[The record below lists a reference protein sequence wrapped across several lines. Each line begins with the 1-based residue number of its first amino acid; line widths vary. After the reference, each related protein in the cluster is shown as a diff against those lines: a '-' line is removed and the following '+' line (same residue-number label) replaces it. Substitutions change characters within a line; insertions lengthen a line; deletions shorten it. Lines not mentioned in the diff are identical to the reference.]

1 MNIFQ
6 RMLTM
11 SGKKS
16 KSAEA
21 YAIYNEVEARHRSG
35 SGSWTFDWAKGNA
48 YDNIYPSIT
57 KIANAFMD
65 IRPYAIDAN
74 GKPVQDANALNRIYH
89 PNQRMSATDFREA
102 LAVCSLVHRKVYLLV
117 WHIEDGRAV
126 AGAGKNLTE
135 ENIAGFSFIEDA
147 VVKIKDGRK
156 YYKSATY
163 RWEFTENDVIE
174 ISSGIDPYDL
184 DNGYSPTQ
192 AVKKWSNID
201 DFAADYEGGLLEN
214 NAVPAGQFIITAG
227 TVEQF
232 DEIVNEM
239 QRRHGGAGNNNAVQ
253 YVHRPV
259 DSTTGAPV
267 SAQIEWIPFAQSNQ
281 SLDLG
286 TIFKQANDK
295 IDSTFGVPSS
305 IRGVN
310 DKNTYASVKVDERIF
325 IEYTIRPFATR
336 IWTKMTHELNRIT
349 GGLGYAITFDLETPD
364 VAEEEKIIAEK
375 KKVEFDLISSA
386 LDRGYS
392 LDSIVDAF
400 GLSNAYKLL
409 EKGSDEDAT
418 IENDKPEVDEGSEVE
433 DSPEIAV
440 VKSCCAHDH
449 EPVISKSADEKT
461 LKTLRQILNKFFETE
476 IEDVVES
483 LETAQKNISAVGL
496 EQYDEN
502 GDGEIDLLE
511 AEQIPIPEPDEQK
524 RYALTVA
531 LMAVLL
537 ARMKQTGE
545 KRYQETIAQFG
556 LTISIPELQHYT
568 ISNSTEEYYQNIVS
582 KISNSFSD
590 QITSCIKGAINQTIA
605 DGDGKTTVKDVIKN
619 VKDTLKTEDWRVER
633 IARTEEHRADNLGQV
648 DAVKELAQ
656 VTGREFGFKWLTQS
670 DNPCEFCKS
679 MDGTVVAT
687 GEAFVPLGEKIELES
702 GGQYINTYGDMLTP
716 NAHPNCQCIFKVVE
730 L

>member
-1 MNIFQ
+1 
-6 RMLTM
+6 MLNM

-16 KSAEA
+16 KSVES
-21 YAIYNEVEARHRSG
+21 YAIYDEVATRHHGG

-89 PNQRMSATDFREA
+89 PNQRMSSAEFREA
-102 LAVCSLVHRKVYLLV
+102 LAICSLVHRKVYLLV
-117 WHIEDGRAV
+117 WHIENGRAV
-126 AGAGKNLTE
+126 PGAGENLTE
-135 ENIAGFSFIEDA
+135 ETIAGFSFIEDA
-147 VVKIKDGRK
+147 FVKVKDGHK
-156 YYKSATY
+156 FFKSSIY
-163 RWEFTENDVIE
+163 RAEFTENDVIE
-174 ISSGIDPYDL
+174 ISAGIDPYDL
-184 DNGYSPTQ
+184 DSGYSPTQ

-214 NAVPAGQFIITAG
+214 NAVPAGQFTITAG

-232 DEIVNEM
+232 DAIVDEM
-239 QRRHGGAGNNNAVQ
+239 QRRHRGAGNNNAVQ

-259 DSTTGAPV
+259 DSTTGAPLT
-267 SAQIEWIPFAQSNQ
+267 AQIEWTPFAQSNQ
-281 SLDLG
+281 SLDLS

-310 DKNTYASVKVDERIF
+310 ENKGYASVRIDEQVF
-325 IEYTIRPFATR
+325 IKYTVKPFAIK
-336 IWTKMTHELNRIT
+336 IWTKFTHELNRIT
-349 GGLGYAITFDLETPD
+349 GGLGYAITFDLETPGI
-364 VAEEEKIIAEK
+364 AEEEKIIAETK
-375 KKVEFDLISSA
+375 KIELDLITTA

-400 GLSNAYKLL
+400 ELSNGYKLL
-409 EKGSDEDAT
+409 EKGSDEGAT
-418 IENDKPEVDEGSEVE
+418 IENDKPDVDEGGEVE
-433 DSPEIAV
+433 NSPEAAV
-440 VKSCCAHDH
+440 VKSCCAHGH
-449 EPVISKSADEKT
+449 EPVISKSADPKV
-461 LKTLRQILNKFFETE
+461 LKSLRQILNKFFETE

-483 LETAQKNISAVGL
+483 LESAQKNISAVGL

-502 GDGEIDLLE
+502 ADGEIDLLE

-524 RYALTVA
+524 RYALTLA
-531 LMAVLL
+531 LLAVLL
-537 ARMKQTGE
+537 SRMKETGE
-545 KRYQETIAQFG
+545 KRYQETIAEFG
-556 LTISIPELQHYT
+556 LRIEVPELQHYS
-568 ISNSTEEYYQNIVS
+568 IAPKTEEYYQNIVS

-590 QITSCIKGAINQTIA
+590 QIVTSIKGAINQTIA
-605 DGDGKTTVKDVIKN
+605 DGDGKTSVKDVIKN
-619 VKDTLKTEDWRVER
+619 VRSTLQNEDWRVER

-648 DAVKELAQ
+648 DAVKELGE

-670 DNPCEFCKS
+670 GNPCEFCKS

-687 GEAFVPLGEKIELES
+687 GEAFVPMGEKIELES
-702 GGQYINTYGDMLTP
+702 GGTYINTYGDMLTP

>member
-1 MNIFQ
+1 
-6 RMLTM
+6 MLNM

-16 KSAEA
+16 KSVES
-21 YAIYNEVEARHRSG
+21 YAIYDEVATRHHGG

-57 KIANAFMD
+57 KIANAFMT

-74 GKPVQDANALNRIYH
+74 GKPVQGANALNRIYH
-89 PNQRMSATDFREA
+89 PNQRMSGAEFREA

-126 AGAGKNLTE
+126 PGAGENLTE
-135 ENIAGFSFIEDA
+135 ETIAGFSFIEDA
-147 VVKIKDGRK
+147 IVKVKDGHK
-156 YYKSATY
+156 FFKSSSY
-163 RWEFTENDVIE
+163 RAEFTENDVIE
-174 ISSGIDPYDL
+174 ISAGIDPYDL
-184 DNGYSPTQ
+184 DSGYSPTQ

-214 NAVPAGQFIITAG
+214 NAVPAGQFTITAG

-232 DEIVNEM
+232 DAIVDEM
-239 QRRHGGAGNNNAVQ
+239 QRRHRGAGNNNAVQ

-259 DSTTGAPV
+259 DSTTGAPLT
-267 SAQIEWIPFAQSNQ
+267 AQIEWTPFAQSNQ

-325 IEYTIRPFATR
+325 VEYTIRPLATR
-336 IWTKMTHELNRIT
+336 IWTKMTNELNRIT
-349 GGLGYAITFDLETPD
+349 GGLGYAITFDLETPGI
-364 VAEEEKIIAEK
+364 AEEEKVIAETK
-375 KKVEFDLISSA
+375 KIELDLITTA

-400 GLSNAYKLL
+400 GLSNGYKLL

-418 IENDKPEVDEGSEVE
+418 IENDKPDVDEGGEVE
-433 DSPEIAV
+433 SSPEIAV

-449 EPVISKSADEKT
+449 EPVISKSADPKV
-461 LKTLRQILNKFFETE
+461 LKSLRQILNKFFETE

-483 LETAQKNISAVGL
+483 LESAQKNISAVGL

-524 RYALTVA
+524 RYALTLA
-531 LMAVLL
+531 LLAVLL
-537 ARMKQTGE
+537 SRMKETGE
-545 KRYQETIAQFG
+545 KRYQETIAEFG
-556 LTISIPELQHYT
+556 LRIEVPELQHYS
-568 ISNSTEEYYQNIVS
+568 IAPKTEEYYQNIVS

-590 QITSCIKGAINQTIA
+590 QIVTAIKGAINQTIA
-605 DGDGKTTVKDVIKN
+605 DGDGKTSVKDVIKN
-619 VKDTLKTEDWRVER
+619 VRSTLQNEDWRVER

-648 DAVKELAQ
+648 DAVKELGE

-670 DNPCEFCKS
+670 GNPCEFCKS

-687 GEAFVPLGEKIELES
+687 GEAFVPMGEKIELES
-702 GGQYINTYGDMLTP
+702 GGTYINTYGDMLTP
-716 NAHPNCQCIFKVVE
+716 NAHPDCECIFKVVE